1 MLLIEG
7 FIAPFNL
14 VQHTELM
21 IGGDRQRLLRTHILQ
36 HNIREPVEILQLIQP
51 SNPRPDQ
58 IQIRLFRPV
67 QLHICHPPRGELEGI
82 VLLDTTIPITQTAA
96 FNKRNMDA
104 FPALRLFGI
113 RKEAELPAIRMRQG
127 RIQQFKQGD
136 RRFRYIG
143 SRNIQRYIDFAS
155 TNCRGHNSG

>member
-51 SNPRPDQ
+51 SKPGPD
-58 IQIRLFRPV
+58 
-67 QLHICHPPRGELEGI
+67 
-82 VLLDTTIPITQTAA
+82 
-96 FNKRNMDA
+96 
-104 FPALRLFGI
+104 
-113 RKEAELPAIRMRQG
+113 
-127 RIQQFKQGD
+127 
-136 RRFRYIG
+136 
-143 SRNIQRYIDFAS
+143 
-155 TNCRGHNSG
+155 